1 MMGGSCGAA
10 VRVGCH
16 ALSTSSRC
24 ILQIGALRTKARTI
38 ARIFLRVYMDVQL
51 LSWARY
57 AELNSDGSLTI
68 IGASKD
74 LHQVPS
80 LPWTFPWFYVVTRLI
95 LDKDE
100 VASVHKLQYILINP
114 DNEMFVQSEEINI
127 DQRGE
132 LPSNREFLHAHSM
145 LVIANFVAT
154 KEGYYQIQL
163 RYDGDIVKKALFRV
177 EIQPQPACSVEL
189 QESGS

>member
-1 MMGGSCGAA
+1 
-10 VRVGCH
+10 
-16 ALSTSSRC
+16 
-24 ILQIGALRTKARTI
+24 
-38 ARIFLRVYMDVQL
+38 
-51 LSWARY
+51 
-57 AELNSDGSLTI
+57 
-68 IGASKD
+68 
-74 LHQVPS
+74 
-80 LPWTFPWFYVVTRLI
+80 

-114 DNEMFVQSEEINI
+114 DNETFVQSEEINI